1 MISRQKM
8 TIEKKNDKKS
18 DNEKTAEDD
27 ISDVKFV
34 NMTSMKSFKYAI
46 LFINKM
52 LNNSL
57 RRNVIYDSNCHNSF
71 TYDLNRFVN
80 KITFEHELIDTSN
93 DLIMIEKYEI
103 MLVID
108 RINEKNRRMFFDNIV
123 YVLFTDVILK
133 KQDSV

>member
-1 MISRQKM
+1 M